1 MLKPFLFMM
10 GFFVFIFLVTTP
22 IRKKK
27 NAKNKAIL
35 AESGEKLEEIPYKT
49 APVNGE
55 NGYIDVN
62 YVLFYGFPMGIEK
75 YDIKTVKNTEIIS
88 QRIQGERSYWLVLKD
103 ANGNKVGKDINFP
116 FLKDA
121 ENVQAFIQKYI
132 DKIASGI

>member
-1 MLKPFLFMM
+1 MAFGLLFMI
-10 GFFVFIFLVTTP
+10 GLFILIFLVTAP

-27 NAKNKAIL
+27 KAKNDAIL

-49 APVNGE
+49 APVNGG

-62 YVLFYGFPMGIEK
+62 YVLFYGFPMGVEK
-75 YDIKTVKNTEIIS
+75 YDIKTVKNTEITS
-88 QRIQGERSYWLVLKD
+88 QRIQGQRSYWLTLKD
-103 ANGNKVGKDINFP
+103 ASGNNVGKSINFP

-132 DKIASGI
+132 DKIALGE